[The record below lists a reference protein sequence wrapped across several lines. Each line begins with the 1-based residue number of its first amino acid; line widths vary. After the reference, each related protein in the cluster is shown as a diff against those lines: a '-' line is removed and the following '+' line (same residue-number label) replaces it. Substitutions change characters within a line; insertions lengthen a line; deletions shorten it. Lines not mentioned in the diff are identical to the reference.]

1 MHTQDELDKAVHEL
15 YKDYKDTIKDYRN
28 GNIKILY
35 DLNKIKSDEKKYAIN
50 EVYYIALNALALLE
64 QDMKNNNI

>member
-1 MHTQDELDKAVHEL
+1 MHTQEELDKAVYEL
-15 YKDYKDTIKDYRN
+15 YKNYKDTIKDYRN

-35 DLNKIKSDEKKYAIN
+35 DLNRIKSDEKKYTIN